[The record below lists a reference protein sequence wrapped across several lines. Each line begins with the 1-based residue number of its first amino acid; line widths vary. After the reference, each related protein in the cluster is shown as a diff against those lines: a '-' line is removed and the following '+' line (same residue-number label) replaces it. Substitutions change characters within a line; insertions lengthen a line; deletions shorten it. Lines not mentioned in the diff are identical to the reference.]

1 MTDITVKRAP
11 GASYALVTA
20 AYNEEAYLEQTILS
34 VSRQTIL
41 PEKWI
46 IVSDGSTDQTDE
58 IVRRY
63 AEGCSFI
70 DLYRITE
77 EHPRNFAAQV
87 NAINTGISRLDRSA
101 YDFIGNLDAD
111 ITLEPTYFEAVLQKF
126 SRSSK
131 LGLAGGVIYEEEN
144 GRFRNR
150 RGNTVTSVAHA
161 VQLFRRECLST
172 LGGYKV
178 FPGGGTD
185 WHAQVF
191 LRMKGWEVR
200 AFPDLP
206 AFHHRRTGGAFG
218 LRYWSQNG
226 KEDYYMGTHPVIE
239 LFRMAKRFQEKPYV
253 LGAIIRLAAFAWAN
267 VKSEER
273 PVTDDFVRFLRREQ
287 MQTLL
292 SFLHWPNAVQ
302 GPKQEESNPGH

>member
-111 ITLEPTYFEAVLQKF
+111 ARANLFRSCLAEVLTKLET
-126 SRSSK
+126 RT
-131 LGLAGGVIYEEEN
+131 
-144 GRFRNR
+144 RR
-150 RGNTVTSVAHA
+150 RGHLRGRERQVPESSRQYRHICGSRCSV
-161 VQLFRRECLST
+161 VS
-172 LGGYKV
+172 
-178 FPGGGTD
+178 P
-185 WHAQVF
+185 
-191 LRMKGWEVR
+191 
-200 AFPDLP
+200 
-206 AFHHRRTGGAFG
+206 
-218 LRYWSQNG
+218 
-226 KEDYYMGTHPVIE
+226 
-239 LFRMAKRFQEKPYV
+239 
-253 LGAIIRLAAFAWAN
+253 
-267 VKSEER
+267 
-273 PVTDDFVRFLRREQ
+273 
-287 MQTLL
+287 
-292 SFLHWPNAVQ
+292 
-302 GPKQEESNPGH
+302 